1 MALPVDTASVETL
14 ADFSSPAKRWKMEL
28 QIARK
33 PHDKWAER
41 VKKII
46 RRYMDERMGTTE
58 QSARRF
64 NILWSNVQTLMPAIY
79 ARTPKPVVERRY
91 LDRDQVGRVAS
102 MIAERALSYEMET
115 GYFHP
120 AIQQAVLDYLL
131 GGRGTVWVRYE
142 PTYSHASDKLT
153 DVDAIED
160 MGEGSEGSEGGNDD
174 GQESAAGDDG
184 SNPQGGETDGD
195 TEEGDDNDGDAD
207 VEVTTE
213 KLCIDYVNWNDFL
226 IPPARTWEEVTWV
239 AKKAHLTRDELCDKF
254 GKEQGDTIPLDHV
267 PAEIEKDANAPGA
280 VAFKKA
286 TIWEIWDKTTR
297 KVYFVSEQYEGEC
310 LGEPDGYDDPLK
322 LAGFW
327 PCPKPLLATTSN
339 ESLIPVPDYAEYQ
352 DQAEQLDELTA
363 RINKLQEAIK
373 AIGVYDASVPELR
386 RLFEEGEENKLYPV
400 DSWAAFAE
408 KGGTAGAVSLL
419 PIKELAEV
427 LGKLYESRQQA
438 KQDLYEITGIS
449 DIVRGQSNANETA
462 TAQNI
467 KSNFATLRLDSRK
480 ADVANFCRDTI
491 RIMGEM
497 VAEHFSPK
505 TLYEVSGYEQY
516 AKEQFAPDVQGAPQ
530 QAPQTPQ
537 MGHNGGPPLNQPAM
551 PPQGM
556 MAPQPMQP
564 SPEQLAALKASDTF
578 DKAVA
583 LLRDEKQRGFRI
595 EIETDSTVEPN
606 RSQEKRDRTEFLT
619 AATRFIAQ
627 AEQIAMMDPTIV
639 PVLGKMLLFGVRAFP
654 TARDLETSFEEWIAK
669 AEQKATQPRPPKPDP
684 EMIKAQTEQQRTQM
698 DMQIAQQKAQLEAQ
712 TVGAKLQADQQSAEH
727 DLQIKRQIAEIDL
740 QMKQIDLQIKMKELE
755 MKGQAMAMDHQAKAA
770 DMAMKSQQ
778 MGMESEAS
786 QREHALGLEMM
797 AEKARQAEPEALA

>member
-1 MALPVDTASVETL
+1 MAAPVDSASVETL
-14 ADFSSPAKRWKMEL
+14 ADFTSPAQRWKKEI
-28 QIARK
+28 QIAMK
-33 PHDKWAER
+33 PHDKWAKR
-41 VKKII
+41 VQKII
-46 RRYMDERMGTTE
+46 RRYMDERTGTTE

-64 NILWSNVQTLMPAIY
+64 NILWSNIQTLMPAIY

-91 LDRDQVGRVAS
+91 LDRDPVGRLAS
-102 MIAERALSYEMET
+102 TLAERAISYEVET
-115 GYFHP
+115 GYYHP

-142 PTYSHASDKLT
+142 PVYSHAGDKLT
-153 DVDAIED
+153 DADGIED
-160 MGEGSEGSEGGNDD
+160 ASEGTGGDGAESASDDDGNDP
-174 GQESAAGDDG
+174 QDD
-184 SNPQGGETDGD
+184 SSEGD
-195 TEEGDDNDGDAD
+195 TEGGDDNDGDAD
-207 VEVTTE
+207 VEVLTE
-213 KLCIDYVNWNDFL
+213 RICVDYVNWNDFL

-239 AKKAHLTRDELCDKF
+239 AKRVHLTRDELTDKF
-254 GKEQGDTIPLDHV
+254 GDVGKSVPLDHI

-280 VAFKKA
+280 EAFKKA

-297 KVYFVSEQYEGEC
+297 KVYFLSEQYEGDC
-310 LGEPDGYDDPLK
+310 LGKPDGYPDPLK
-322 LAGFW
+322 LDGFW

-339 ESLIPVPDYAEYQ
+339 ETLIPVPDYAEYQ

-427 LGKLYESRQQA
+427 LEKLYAARAQA

-449 DIVRGQSNANETA
+449 DIVRGQSNAQETA

-480 ADVANFCRDTI
+480 ADVAHFCRDTI

-497 VAEHFSPK
+497 IAEHFSPE
-505 TLYEVSGYEQY
+505 TLYDVAGYAQY
-516 AKEQFAPDVQGAPQ
+516 AKDQFAPQQQAQPQ
-530 QAPQTPQ
+530 QPPEAPQ
-537 MGHNGGPPLNQPAM
+537 MGHNGGPPMDPSMQPPM
-551 PPQGM
+551 GM
-556 MAPQPMQP
+556 LAPQP
-564 SPEQLAALKASDTF
+564 SPEQIAA
-578 DKAVA
+578 DKAATLFDQAVK

-595 EIETDSTVEPN
+595 DIETDSTVEPD
-606 RSQEKRDRTEFLT
+606 RSQEKKDRTEFIT
-619 AATRFIAQ
+619 STTQFIAQ

-654 TARDLETSFEEWIAK
+654 TARDLETSFEEWITK
-669 AEQKATQPRPPKPDP
+669 AEQKAGQPRPPKPDP
-684 EMIKAQTEQQRTQM
+684 EMIKAQAEEKRAQM
-698 DMQIAQQKAQLEAQ
+698 DMQAATQKAQI
-712 TVGAKLQADQQSAEH
+712 DQQTAEH

-755 MKGQAMAMDHQAKAA
+755 MKGQAMVMDQQAKQA
-770 DMAMKSQQ
+770 DMAMQSQQ
-778 MGMESEAS
+778 MDMEAQRSQQEHSLGMEAS
-786 QREHALGLEMM
+786 QAKHDMGLEMM
-797 AEKARQAEPEALA
+797 AEKAKQAKQKPEARA